1 MTTNLGHLSD
11 NELLN
16 VLKEVNGGL
25 TIRHRHAVELADR
38 LACLRMESESRR
50 VSLIKALDREN
61 ELEAQR
67 DRLAEAMERV
77 VANRANPAAILEI
90 AVAVQR

>member
-16 VLKEVNGGL
+16 VFRL
-25 TIRHRHAVELADR
+25 TTRHGHAVELAHR
-38 LACLRMESESRR
+38 LAVLRIESESRR

-77 VANRANPAAILEI
+77 VANHANPAVILDI
-90 AVAVQR
+90 ALAVQR

>member
-1 MTTNLGHLSD
+1 MRDL
-11 NELLN
+11 
-16 VLKEVNGGL
+16 
-25 TIRHRHAVELADR
+25 AELADAELLAEISTRDGDYLVSEIREELAHR
-38 LACLRMESESRR
+38 LAFLVMESESRR

-90 AVAVQR
+90 ALAVQR

>member
-1 MTTNLGHLSD
+1 MTELRHLTD
-11 NELLN
+11 DQLL
-16 VLKEVNGGL
+16 VSIGGEWGVQDCL
-25 TIRHRHAVELADR
+25 IELAHR
-38 LACLRMESESRR
+38 LACFRIESESRR

-61 ELEAQR
+61 ELDAQR

-90 AVAVQR
+90 ALAVQR